1 MAEQRL
7 ERTALLLAGLAERE
21 AAAVQMMVQG
31 QWPNCTC
38 VVLPRQAD
46 FALPPQDA
54 QALACTGVVLNL
66 LGIGLLRHSL
76 AGQEKL
82 LDFLAGRSAVLLLHS
97 GDSTWAAAQLPKAPG
112 QDLILLTPPCSSA
125 VLRQAMHEA
134 RLCQA
139 RPRPLAV
146 QGGSG
151 QSAAQPAAVRP
162 ALVPTTTYTHIGN
175 GALDQLEQ
183 AVPTLQACDW
193 VRLVRQSLQA
203 QGRSRF
209 ELGPTAFV
217 VDMHAGW
224 LASTLPISAMQKMWQ
239 TPQMMSSLRMQALA
253 QEQVQAIALRDFGE
267 RLGKLQKP
275 LDMVVWEL
283 SREAL
288 KSLQLQLEHDLL
300 LRLRRYPNFTHLG
313 HSSALH
319 MQLAALCAAAPRSLR
334 QLQKLFAHAEQ
345 EVLRFAA
352 LCVLSGLAFVTPAA
366 GFASAAAAPALSVTP
381 ETKAKQNFLSAFLR
395 KLF

>member
-1 MAEQRL
+1 MA
-7 ERTALLLAGLAERE
+7 
-21 AAAVQMMVQG
+21 
-31 QWPNCTC
+31 
-38 VVLPRQAD
+38 
-46 FALPPQDA
+46 
-54 QALACTGVVLNL
+54 
-66 LGIGLLRHSL
+66 
-76 AGQEKL
+76 
-82 LDFLAGRSAVLLLHS
+82 
-97 GDSTWAAAQLPKAPG
+97 STY
-112 QDLILLTPPCSSA
+112 SH
-125 VLRQAMHEA
+125 M
-134 RLCQA
+134 
-139 RPRPLAV
+139 
-146 QGGSG
+146 
-151 QSAAQPAAVRP
+151 
-162 ALVPTTTYTHIGN
+162 GN
-175 GALDQLEQ
+175 GALDQLER
-183 AVPTLQACDW
+183 VLPVLQACGW
-193 VRLVRQSLQA
+193 MRIVRQSVQA

-209 ELGPTAFV
+209 ELGPTSFV
-217 VDMHAGW
+217 LDMRAGW
-224 LASTLPISAMQKMWQ
+224 LASTLPTSAMQKMWQ

-352 LCVLSGLAFVTPAA
+352 LCVLSGLAVVAPAA
-366 GFASAAAAPALSVTP
+366 AGTNLALQGTP
-381 ETKAKQNFLSAFLR
+381 ETLAKRGFFKALLS